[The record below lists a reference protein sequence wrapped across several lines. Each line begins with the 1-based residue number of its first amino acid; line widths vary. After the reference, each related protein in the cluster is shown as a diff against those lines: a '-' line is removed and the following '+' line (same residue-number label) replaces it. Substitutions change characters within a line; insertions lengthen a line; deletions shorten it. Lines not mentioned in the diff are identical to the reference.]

1 MKRTSLS
8 FFNHAFY
15 SKFPNSHSTSH
26 LDIQQ
31 RQLWDQLI
39 PARRVT
45 LPLNTSLIGLNRIY
59 AKPYYLGTLPMY
71 HPDILQKL
79 SLTEKREWLDMAN
92 DVHASIGRYRL
103 NQTLECLM
111 SRSDQGVPRYYIDP
125 RYLSVSQYLPIKE
138 NLGLV
143 DEESPL
149 LLNPFQSNQP

>member
-8 FFNHAFY
+8 FFNRAFY
-15 SKFPNSHSTSH
+15 SKFPNAHSTTH
-26 LDIQQ
+26 LELQQ
-31 RQLWDQLI
+31 RQLQEQLI

-45 LPLNTSLIGLNRIY
+45 LPLNTPLIGLNRIF

-92 DVHASIGRYRL
+92 DVHASIGRYHL

-125 RYLSVSQYLPIKE
+125 RYLSVKQYEPIRE
-138 NLGLV
+138 NIGWV
-143 DEESPL
+143 EEDSPL
-149 LLNPFQSNQP
+149 ILNSFQSN